1 MYWNKRFHWEYLFD
15 NIYQKKKK
23 LKTKQNSNKMSL
35 AEQATQYLFK
45 ASQITIPLESSIT
58 QKSMVSLSYQ
68 LDKRKHPLL

>member
-1 MYWNKRFHWEYLFD
+1 
-15 NIYQKKKK
+15 
-23 LKTKQNSNKMSL
+23 MSL